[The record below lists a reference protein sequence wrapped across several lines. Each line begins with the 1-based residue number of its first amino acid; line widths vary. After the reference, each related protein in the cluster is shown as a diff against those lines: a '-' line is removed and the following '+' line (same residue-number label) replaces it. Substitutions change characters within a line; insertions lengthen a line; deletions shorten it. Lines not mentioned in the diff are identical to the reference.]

1 MPVLVGLGD
10 GRTGF
15 RAQRLD
21 LFDAYFDVGE
31 FTLGD
36 GQLVAHI
43 AKLLT
48 YRVAAVHRA
57 LGVFGIQACLGVA
70 YGYLNRVGA
79 PGDAC
84 LASEGAELAV
94 NLPQQIVKSTQVRF
108 GIGQLAQR
116 AFLALAVLQDAG
128 GLFDERAVAGRVG
141 LQNRIQSSLT
151 HNHVHLLAK
160 TGIGEEFLNV
170 EQTALRAV
178 DRVFGASVAE
188 DGAGD
193 GDFRVIDIERVI
205 GIIDGQAH
213 LCTA

>member
-1 MPVLVGLGD
+1 M
-10 GRTGF
+10 
-15 RAQRLD
+15 
-21 LFDAYFDVGE
+21 
-31 FTLGD
+31 
-36 GQLVAHI
+36 
-43 AKLLT
+43 
-48 YRVAAVHRA
+48 
-57 LGVFGIQACLGVA
+57 
-70 YGYLNRVGA
+70 
-79 PGDAC
+79 
-84 LASEGAELAV
+84 
-94 NLPQQIVKSTQVRF
+94 RF

-128 GLFDERAVAGRVG
+128 GLFDERTVAGRVG

-170 EQTALRAV
+170 EQAALRAV

>member
-15 RAQRLD
+15 GAQRLD
-21 LFDAYFDVGE
+21 LFDAYFDLGE

-36 GQLVAHI
+36 GQLVAHS
-43 AKLLT
+43 AKFLT
-48 YRVAAVHRA
+48 YRVATAHRA
-57 LGVFGIQACLGVA
+57 LSVFGVQAGLGVA

-84 LASEGAELAV
+84 LASEGAELTV
-94 NLPQQIVKSTQVRF
+94 NLPQQIVESAQVRF

-128 GLFDERAVAGRVG
+128 GLFDERTVAGRVG
-141 LQNRIQSSLT
+141 LQNRIQSSLAYD
-151 HNHVHLLAK
+151 HVHLLAK
-160 TGIGEEFLNV
+160 TSIGEEFLNV
-170 EQTALRAV
+170 EQAALRAV
-178 DRVFGASVAE
+178 DRVFGTSVAE

>member
-15 RAQRLD
+15 GAQRLD
-21 LFDAYFDVGE
+21 LFDAYFDLGE

-36 GQLVAHI
+36 GQLVAHS
-43 AKLLT
+43 AKFLT
-48 YRVAAVHRA
+48 YRVATAHRA
-57 LGVFGIQACLGVA
+57 LSVFGIQTSLGVA

-79 PGDAC
+79 PGDTC
-84 LASEGAELAV
+84 LASEGAKLAV
-94 NLPQQIVKSTQVRF
+94 NLPQQIVKSAQVRF

-116 AFLALAVLQDAG
+116 AFLALAVFQDAG
-128 GLFDERAVAGRVG
+128 GLFDERTVTGRVG

-178 DRVFGASVAE
+178 DRVFGAAVAE
-188 DGAGD
+188 DGAGY